1 MYLTYFFW
9 VHTIFHLVLLNIL
22 FSFSS
27 ENIECEV
34 DADCPKS
41 KVNSFVI
48 KCIKNLCLY
57 TKVHILYD
65 TISKSESTLPQKK
78 KFESTLTHFKEE

>member
-1 MYLTYFFW
+1 MTTTLKFVYA
-9 VHTIFHLVLLNIL
+9 IIL
-22 FSFSS
+22 FISLFLHALNAA

-41 KVNSFVI
+41 QVNSFVI

-57 TKVHILYD
+57 TKIHILYD

-78 KFESTLTHFKEE
+78 KKSNSTLTYFKEE